1 MTTTFDALSE
11 AQKQLRENFMRD
23 SENALNVIFPALVEK
38 ANEVCSKLP
47 EHIFVQYF
55 LPYFAGQ
62 IDLSSRPGL
71 MAEWISVAGS
81 PMAEVA
87 IIDNNWNVLYYVP
100 GVFDTSFIDIRSREN
115 VMSFKNITDQAAM
128 MSSNLPVLGDRFLT
142 NSLGQKF
149 NNMVDTMTST
159 DYNRQRWMSIFSRYG
174 IAHASQPAQ
183 ASMQSVSNITH
194 DEIYD

>member
-38 ANEVCSKLP
+38 ANEVSSKLP
-47 EHIFVQYF
+47 ENIFVQYF

-62 IDLSSRPGL
+62 IDLSNRPGL
-71 MAEWISVAGS
+71 MAEWISIAGS

-87 IIDNNWNVLYYVP
+87 IIDNNWNILYYVP

-115 VMSFKNITDQAAM
+115 VMSFKNITDQAAL

-149 NNMVDTMTST
+149 NNMVDSMTST
-159 DYNRQRWMSIFSRYG
+159 DYNRQRWMSIFNRYG
-174 IAHASQPAQ
+174 IAHTNQPTQ
-183 ASMQSVSNITH
+183 TSMQPVSNITH